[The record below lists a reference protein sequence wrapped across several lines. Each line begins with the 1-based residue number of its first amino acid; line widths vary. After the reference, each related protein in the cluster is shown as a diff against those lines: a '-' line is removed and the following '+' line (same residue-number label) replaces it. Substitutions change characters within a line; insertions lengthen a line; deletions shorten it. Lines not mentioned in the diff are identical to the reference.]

1 MNKLWLVVRREYLV
15 RVTNKLF
22 LVGTIGAPL
31 LLAALYTLPIIF
43 ASQAETEEMT
53 VYVVENG
60 TGVAQHLKPTR
71 GITFTASTE
80 PIDSLKARALD
91 SRKTGVLVVPADL
104 SRGQLTAT
112 LFTGKTP
119 SLPVERAIERS
130 LTQAVRTLRLM
141 GEGLTPDRVAASNVD
156 LSLTSRTISRE
167 GEKSGSAG
175 LAFAMGY
182 GMALLIYLMLTIY
195 GSIVMQ
201 GVMEEKTNRI
211 MEVMVSSVKPMQL
224 MFGKILAIG
233 LVGLTQALI
242 WVALMW
248 LIWTGVFLALP
259 FMNIQVPEVDPGD
272 LQGAAQT
279 AFTIRE
285 AISALNPWMLPL
297 FLIYFV
303 GGFFIYGSLF
313 AAVGSAADQPQDAQ
327 NLTFIP
333 MIPQFVPI
341 MLLGPIIANPSG
353 TLAVVFSMIPLFSPT
368 VMMMRVAAGGVEG
381 WEVAVSLVLLVLGVW
396 LVAWLSA
403 RIYRVG
409 VLLYGKKVTPAE
421 LAKWLVAKT

>member
-15 RVTNKLF
+15 RVKNPLF
-22 LVGTIGAPL
+22 LVGTIVAPL
-31 LLAALYTLPIIF
+31 LIAALYILPAF
-43 ASQAETEEMT
+43 LAGTAKSESMT

-60 TGVAQHLKPTR
+60 TGIVKHLTPR
-71 GITFTASTE
+71 EGLTFVPSTE

-91 SRKTGVLVVPADL
+91 SKQVGVLTVPADL

-112 LFTGKTP
+112 FFASKAP
-119 SLPVERAIERS
+119 SLQIERGIERNLS
-130 LTQAVRTLRLM
+130 QAVRKIRLM
-141 GEGLTPDRVAASNVD
+141 SAGLTAEKVASSEVD

-167 GEKSGSAG
+167 GEKQGSAF
-175 LAFAMGY
+175 LAFALGY

-224 MFGKILAIG
+224 MFGKIVAIG
-233 LVGLTQALI
+233 MVGLTQALI
-242 WVALMW
+242 WIVLMW
-248 LIWTGVFLALP
+248 LVWLGFFFALP
-259 FMNIQVPEVDPGD
+259 FMNITVPESDPGD
-272 LQGAAQT
+272 LAGAAQI
-279 AFTIRE
+279 AFNLRQ
-285 AISALNPWMLPL
+285 AVQSISPWLLPL
-297 FLIYFV
+297 FLLYFI

-333 MIPQFVPI
+333 MIPQLVPI
-341 MLLGPIIANPSG
+341 VFLGPIVANPTG
-353 TLAVVFSMIPLFSPT
+353 PLAVTLSLIPLFSPT
-368 VMMMRVAAGGVEG
+368 VMIMRVAAGGVET
-381 WEVAVSLVLLVLGVW
+381 WEVILSLLLLVAGVW
-396 LVAWLSA
+396 LVAWISA

-421 LAKWLVAKT
+421 LVKWVVAKT